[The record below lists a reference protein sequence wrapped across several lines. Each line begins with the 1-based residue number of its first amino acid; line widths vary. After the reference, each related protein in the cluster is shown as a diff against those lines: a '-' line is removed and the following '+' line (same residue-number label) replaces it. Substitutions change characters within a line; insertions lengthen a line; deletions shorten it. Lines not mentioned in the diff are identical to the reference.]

1 MNQEQQVA
9 DPADNAQ
16 IEQEVHLTL
25 ALKNAGSDKS
35 RPLSDGY
42 CISCD
47 GEIPTKRLEIDP
59 RVERCVDCQ
68 SLLEIKLKQYG
79 AR

>member
-1 MNQEQQVA
+1 MNQQMA

-16 IEQEVHLTL
+16 TEQEVHLSL
-25 ALKNAGSDKS
+25 ALKVAGSDKS

-47 GEIPTKRLEIDP
+47 VEIPIKRLEIDP

-68 SLLEIKLKQYG
+68 SNLELKRKQLG